1 MDGDHQPEE
10 LLDTLGDRHARRV
23 LAAVEGES
31 CSASEIAARLDL
43 SLPTVYR
50 RLETLTEYD
59 LVDDR
64 TFVADDGNHY
74 KVYDCTFESTLVSLD
89 DGTYEVRIFRTDDAP
104 GRFRQLWDELSGG
117 TSS

>member
-1 MDGDHQPEE
+1 MDGDQQAEE
-10 LLDTLGDRHARRV
+10 LLDTLGDRHVRRV
-23 LAAVEGES
+23 LAAVEGEAR
-31 CSASEIAARLDL
+31 SASEIASRLDL

-50 RLETLTEYD
+50 RLETLTRHD

-74 KVYDCTFESTLVSLD
+74 KVYDCAFESTVVSLE
-89 DGTYEVRIFRTDDAP
+89 DGSYEARIFRTDDVP
-104 GRFRQLWDELSGG
+104 DRFSRLWDELSGG